1 VRGPNTTQRSW
12 DNYEGDTPNRFW
24 VGSDLYGNSSRYR
37 PGGSDLERFGGG
49 NRTQRSWDNYVGK
62 DDEPKKPGSPR
73 KSIKDVFEDLESE
86 ESEYDKLQKNPLSKR
101 MKEKQRESAVKRAM
115 SEMQKGKTVDDNFD
129 EDFYVS

>member
-1 VRGPNTTQRSW
+1 MANTTQRSW

-62 DDEPKKPGSPR
+62 SKDSKKR
-73 KSIKDVFEDLESE
+73 KPLTDIIEEEDE
-86 ESEYDKLQKNPLSKR
+86 ESQWDKLQTNPLSKR
-101 MKEKQRESAVKRAM
+101 MKEKQRQSALERGM
-115 SEMQKGKTVDDNFD
+115 SEIQKGRTVDDNFD